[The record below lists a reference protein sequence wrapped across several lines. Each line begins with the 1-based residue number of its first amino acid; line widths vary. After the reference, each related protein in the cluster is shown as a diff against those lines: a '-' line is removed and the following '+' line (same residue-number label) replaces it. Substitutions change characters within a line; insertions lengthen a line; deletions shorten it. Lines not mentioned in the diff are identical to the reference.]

1 MRNILTWTAA
11 VVLLALSSPR
21 AARAE
26 PSGHV
31 APSFTVRGID
41 GRSLRFS
48 DFKGRALILDFWATW
63 CGPCRATIPHLN
75 QLQERFAGQGLV
87 VVGLSVDE
95 EDAQS
100 LRRFADRMGVKFR
113 LGVADERVLDQ
124 YGPIRSIPTTF
135 FISRRGTVLRR
146 VVGYIDPET
155 LEQYARELF

>member
-11 VVLLALSSPR
+11 VVLLASSCPR
-21 AARAE
+21 AAHAE

-31 APSFTVRGID
+31 APSFTVRGVD

-75 QLQERFAGQGLV
+75 QLQERYAGQGLV

-155 LEQYARELF
+155 LEAYARELF